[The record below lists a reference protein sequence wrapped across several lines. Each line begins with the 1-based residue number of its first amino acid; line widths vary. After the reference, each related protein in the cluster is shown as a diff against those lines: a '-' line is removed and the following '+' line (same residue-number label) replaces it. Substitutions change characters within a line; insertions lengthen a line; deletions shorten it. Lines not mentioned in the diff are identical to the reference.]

1 MRRFIQLAGIGVA
14 GGAVL
19 AALMQL
25 IHAITGN
32 DAYILLYNVDYWPV
46 IHVFQ
51 HVPGF
56 GLAFHFVFCIA
67 SVIGLYYVLA
77 LFGWQY
83 SIWAYAAVYT
93 AGSGILYFLTLLTE
107 LPPSADDPAAWAYW
121 TASHFV
127 YSLVVAELIIRF
139 VRTDGLKVGAV

>member
-1 MRRFIQLAGIGVA
+1 MKQFIQLTGIGVA
-14 GGAVL
+14 GGTVL

-25 IHAITGN
+25 IHVAAGSE
-32 DAYILLYNVDYWPV
+32 AYMLLYNVDYWPV

-51 HVPGF
+51 DVPGF

-67 SVIGLYYVLA
+67 SVIGLYYILV

-83 SIWAYAAVYT
+83 KLWAYTAVYT

-107 LPPSADDPAAWAYW
+107 LPPAADDPAAWFYW

-127 YSLVVAELIIRF
+127 YSLVVAELIILF
-139 VRTDGLKVGAV
+139 VRKRELQAEAV